1 MSEDDIRQL
10 HPAAFNDALTEISRL
25 EEKNRTISESAQTL
39 LEYQRNAV
47 DNVRL
52 LAHHISSRLLG
63 GRKLDV
69 GGAEA
74 VASLSVD
81 PMLIFTCEPH
91 RFLSLLGVHGGR
103 ADYLVD
109 WARGLREASDADA

>member
-1 MSEDDIRQL
+1 MSADDVRQL
-10 HPAAFNDALTEISRL
+10 HPAAFNDALTEIARL
-25 EEKNRTISESAQTL
+25 TEQNRVISESGQTL
-39 LEYQRNAV
+39 AEYQRNAV

-81 PMLIFTCEPH
+81 PMLIFTCKPH
-91 RFLSLLGVHGGR
+91 QFLSLLGIHGGR
-103 ADYLVD
+103 ADYLVE
-109 WARGLREASDADA
+109 WAKGLREACDADA